1 MATHKEHLEEIK
13 TMEEQAEGEE
23 KEKLTQVLAEAQE
36 HVNDLEST
44 VQQARGKMISE
55 MDADTVA
62 LQSTED
68 I

>member
-23 KEKLTQVLAEAQE
+23 KEKLSQVLAEAQE

-44 VQQARGKMISE
+44 VQ
-55 MDADTVA
+55 
-62 LQSTED
+62 
-68 I
+68 